1 MQWSDVK
8 LAANAIVPGSS
19 IPAILNF
26 HGDGALMG
34 QMWTKMWFHDRAR
47 DLLKWYVKSPDDPVA
62 AQVAMEGVDR
72 WWDLRGGKGGVW
84 TDRGE
89 WLDWNEV
96 CGEFHE
102 EGFGDGKGEFGS
114 EKEAVEEEGPVYNI
128 FGKLVKGSKRPAD
141 RRSRP

>member
-1 MQWSDVK
+1 
-8 LAANAIVPGSS
+8 
-19 IPAILNF
+19 
-26 HGDGALMG
+26 MG

-47 DLLKWYVKSPDDPVA
+47 DLLKWYVKSPNVPVA
-62 AQVAMEGVDR
+62 AQAAMEGGGR

-102 EGFGDGKGEFGS
+102 EVFGDGKGEFGS
-114 EKEAVEEEGPVYNI
+114 EKEAVDEEG
-128 FGKLVKGSKRPAD
+128 AD
-141 RRSRP
+141 L